1 MKRFIGICSWAQFI
15 YFGGVK
21 TYYQISPSRRRDFW
35 RHPRNIA
42 NVPKFKI
49 NVLLYI
55 MLIFACR
62 FSFMIDIILLKP
74 FIFLLLDS
82 PKCSYKDPK
91 ILYGAV
97 GEKLLLLCDMQPFSG
112 PLEFNWTFLGN
123 FVIYI
128 YKICVNT
135 LNVMSKYNNTTYIS

>member
-1 MKRFIGICSWAQFI
+1 
-15 YFGGVK
+15 
-21 TYYQISPSRRRDFW
+21 
-35 RHPRNIA
+35 
-42 NVPKFKI
+42 
-49 NVLLYI
+49 

-62 FSFMIDIILLKP
+62 FSFILLKP

-97 GEKLLLLCDMQPFSG
+97 GEKLLLSCDMQPFSG
-112 PLEFNWTFLGN
+112 PLVFNWTLIGN

-128 YKICVNT
+128 YKIH
-135 LNVMSKYNNTTYIS
+135 

>member
-1 MKRFIGICSWAQFI
+1 
-15 YFGGVK
+15 
-21 TYYQISPSRRRDFW
+21 
-35 RHPRNIA
+35 
-42 NVPKFKI
+42 
-49 NVLLYI
+49 

-97 GEKLLLLCDMQPFSG
+97 GEKLLLSCDMQPFSG
-112 PLEFNWTFLGN
+112 PLVFNWILIGN

-128 YKICVNT
+128 YKIR
-135 LNVMSKYNNTTYIS
+135 YIYFFVKSQYS

>member
-1 MKRFIGICSWAQFI
+1 MFHSNLKLSPI
-15 YFGGVK
+15 YLFWRCE
-21 TYYQISPSRRRDFW
+21 TYQISPSRRRDFW
-35 RHPRNIA
+35 RHPRNIE
-42 NVPKFKI
+42 NVSNFKI

-62 FSFMIDIILLKP
+62 FSFILLKP

-97 GEKLLLLCDMQPFSG
+97 GEKLLLSCDMQPFSG
-112 PLEFNWTFLGN
+112 PLVFNWTLIGN

-128 YKICVNT
+128 YKIH
-135 LNVMSKYNNTTYIS
+135 YIYFSSNHNIHKSSCGL

>member
-1 MKRFIGICSWAQFI
+1 
-15 YFGGVK
+15 
-21 TYYQISPSRRRDFW
+21 
-35 RHPRNIA
+35 
-42 NVPKFKI
+42 
-49 NVLLYI
+49 

-97 GEKLLLLCDMQPFSG
+97 GEKLLLSCDMQPFSG
-112 PLEFNWTFLGN
+112 PLVFNWTLIGN

-128 YKICVNT
+128 YKIH
-135 LNVMSKYNNTTYIS
+135 